1 MGGFRGIGKRGKKSV
16 QGFVKAAN
24 VQDTN
29 SLSEMFI
36 PNGGSIEFPVG
47 VHSFTPDKFT
57 VNVNESISVSGM
69 ISAGWQQVF
78 DLKGN
83 RSGL

>member
-1 MGGFRGIGKRGKKSV
+1 
-16 QGFVKAAN
+16 
-24 VQDTN
+24 
-29 SLSEMFI
+29 MFI